1 MSVDWYL
8 SPKELNKHLAHM
20 GGVKA
25 SVKAAT
31 ELQAMEKRTRLA
43 PHTAN
48 NTEGRAR
55 KHEGATRIV
64 TEYGHADGYVLMD
77 DPDGKALIIEGKL
90 SILRG

>member
-20 GGVKA
+20 GGVRA
-25 SVKAAT
+25 GVKAAT
-31 ELQAMEKRTRLA
+31 EMQAMEKRARLS

-48 NTEGRAR
+48 NAEERAR
-55 KHEGATRIV
+55 KGEAATRIV
-64 TEYGHADGYVLMD
+64 TEMGSTDGYVLLD

>member
-20 GGVKA
+20 GGVRA
-25 SVKAAT
+25 GVKAAT
-31 ELQAMEKRTRLA
+31 ELQATEKRARLA

-48 NTEGRAR
+48 NVEGRER
-55 KHEGATRIV
+55 KHESATRI
-64 TEYGHADGYVLMD
+64 TTDMGSTDGYVLLD

>member
-20 GGVKA
+20 GGVRT

-31 ELQAMEKRTRLA
+31 ELQAMEKRARLA

-48 NTEGRAR
+48 NAEGRER
-55 KHEGATRIV
+55 KHESTTRII
-64 TEYGHADGYVLMD
+64 TEFGRSDGYVLMD